1 MLCKSYAASLM
12 QIQKTQVCLGNNV
25 VKFQLEQAKKEL
37 EKRILEKSEYEKEI
51 KNRNQLVTLIDNVEW
66 KAERYNFNSS
76 TELSEENRNLG
87 KLSAQ
92 IEELKNSPE
101 MLAAAKEYDLAKS
114 NYDEAYKFDIDLADK
129 RGSVRNDIENTNNK
143 ISERIEQSQKYESE
157 YNELSSKYNE
167 LIDEMKDEYERAS
180 KQRNTF
186 IVIGSKRLQEIGT
199 PFMQTKFNREESE
212 DINNP
217 KKKNFDYVKGVYVP
231 GLRNLKGRVS
241 NYSLVDGCY

>member
-76 TELSEENRNLG
+76 IELSEENRNLG

-101 MLAAAKEYDLAKS
+101 MLAAAKVSPGWLSAAKPEGPFFYS
-114 NYDEAYKFDIDLADK
+114 RALRAYP
-129 RGSVRNDIENTNNK
+129 GNTP
-143 ISERIEQSQKYESE
+143 Q
-157 YNELSSKYNE
+157 
-167 LIDEMKDEYERAS
+167 
-180 KQRNTF
+180 
-186 IVIGSKRLQEIGT
+186 
-199 PFMQTKFNREESE
+199 
-212 DINNP
+212 
-217 KKKNFDYVKGVYVP
+217 
-231 GLRNLKGRVS
+231 
-241 NYSLVDGCY
+241 